1 MANENEPSGWAIG
14 WTAFAAIM
22 MILMGFWWAL
32 SGLAAVFKSEIY
44 VVGFRWIWEFDIS
57 TWGWIH
63 LIIGI
68 IVLVAGF
75 FLFRG
80 AVWARV
86 VGVIIAIIAGILAF
100 GWLPYYPIWG
110 ILLIA
115 ISIGVIWALTVHGR
129 DITMA

>member
-1 MANENEPSGWAIG
+1 MTKENEPSGWAIG

-22 MILMGFWWAL
+22 MLMMGFWWAL
-32 SGLAAVFKSEIY
+32 CGLAAIFQSALF
-44 VVGFRWIWEFDIS
+44 VVGFRWIWALDIS

-68 IVLVAGF
+68 IVLVAGA
-75 FLFRG
+75 FLFSG
-80 AVWARV
+80 ATWARV
-86 VGVIIAIIAGILAF
+86 VGVIIAIIAGILSF

-110 ILLIA
+110 LLLIA
-115 ISIGVIWALTVHGR
+115 ISVGVIWALTVHGK